1 MDNKNYESFE
11 FKRLPRIPRRFLWQ
25 AGWMLAVRLLWGI
38 IPQSGHFWLVLVVV
52 NILAWMA
59 SYGRRMAMLDLH
71 NLVERISQE
80 VGE

>member
-1 MDNKNYESFE
+1 MDNQKYESFE

-25 AGWMLAVRLLWGI
+25 AGWMIVIRLLWGLV
-38 IPQSGHFWLVLVVV
+38 PQESHFWMVLIVV

-59 SYGRRMAMLDLH
+59 SYGSRKAISELRAWI
-71 NLVERISQE
+71 NRVSQE

>member
-1 MDNKNYESFE
+1 MDNQKYESFE
-11 FKRLPRIPRRFLWQ
+11 FKRNPRISRRFLWQ
-25 AGWMLAVRLLWGI
+25 AGWMLGVRLLWGI

-71 NLVERISQE
+71 KLVERISQE

>member
-1 MDNKNYESFE
+1 MNNQSYESFE
-11 FKRLPRIPRRFLWQ
+11 FKRPARIPRRLLWQ
-25 AGWMLAVRLLWGI
+25 AGWLLAMRLLWGI
-38 IPQSGHFWLVLVVV
+38 LPQSSHFWLVLVVV

-71 NLVERISQE
+71 NLVERISEE